1 VEYSQQQLAV
11 KNRRR
16 SVAKPLFEVRGL
28 RVAVADDRHS
38 IRGGVGPVTDDGEQ
52 LPPGWV
58 ELLSGVSFSVNEGE
72 VLGLVGE
79 SASGKSLMLMGAFGL
94 LSSGARVIG
103 GTSVYRGYEYQPFHP
118 WQGEDDRRSRK
129 EKKQRRIAGTSVA
142 GYNDDEWSRLVGT
155 EVGFMFQNPV
165 GAWTPDL
172 AIGEQSG
179 EALMEH
185 TDMSSEEITDR
196 VYDALGEV
204 YLPRSRRLFGAFRH
218 QLSRGMA
225 QRAMLAA
232 AITKTPSLLIAD
244 EPLNGLD
251 APVAA
256 GIMDLIQDMQKRRGM
271 AMIFITHD
279 LASVARIAD
288 RVAVVYGG
296 QIIEQA
302 SVDEIFHH
310 PKHPYTSG
318 LIGSIPGLSSGR
330 LHQIEG
336 EAPLLVDLPR
346 DTCPF
351 VERCGYATDVCR
363 TQNTDLTRIGEAD
376 VRCHYAADLDLP
388 GIGS

>member
-1 VEYSQQQLAV
+1 
-11 KNRRR
+11 
-16 SVAKPLFEVRGL
+16 VAKPLFEVQDL

-38 IRGGVGPVTDDGEQ
+38 VRNGVGPVTDDGEQ
-52 LPPGWV
+52 LSSGWV
-58 ELLSGVSFSVNEGE
+58 ELLSGVSFSVKKGE

-118 WQGEDDRRSRK
+118 WKGEDDKRSRK

-165 GAWTPDL
+165 DAWTPDL
-172 AIGEQSG
+172 VIGEQSG
-179 EALMEH
+179 EALTEH
-185 TDMSSEEITDR
+185 TDMSSEEITER

-204 YLPRSRRLFGAFRH
+204 HLPRSSRLFGAFRH

-232 AITKTPSLLIAD
+232 ALTKSPSLLIAD

-256 GIMDLIQDMQKRRGM
+256 GIVDLIQDMQERRGM

-296 QIIEQA
+296 QIVEQA
-302 SVDEIFHH
+302 SVDEIFHR

-318 LIGSIPGLSSGR
+318 LIGSIPGTASGR
-330 LHQIEG
+330 LHQIKG

-346 DTCPF
+346 DRCAF
-351 VERCGYATDVCR
+351 VDRCEYATNVCSVG
-363 TQNTDLTRIGEAD
+363 NPEVSLAD
-376 VRCHYAADLDLP
+376 SSHVRCYHAGELDLP
-388 GIGS
+388 GVKG

>member
-1 VEYSQQQLAV
+1 LVP
-11 KNRRR
+11 
-16 SVAKPLFEVRGL
+16 KPLFEVKGL

-38 IRGGVGPVTDDGEQ
+38 IQTDMGPVTADGEQ
-52 LPPGWV
+52 LSSGWV
-58 ELLSGVSFSVNEGE
+58 ELLSGVSFAVNEGE
-72 VLGLVGE
+72 VLALVGE

-103 GTSVYRGYEYQPFHP
+103 GTSTYRGHEYQPFHP
-118 WQGEDDRRSRK
+118 WFGEDDKRSRK
-129 EKKQRRIAGTSVA
+129 EQKQRRIAGTAVA
-142 GYNDDEWSRLVGT
+142 GYNDDEWARLIGT

-172 AIGEQSG
+172 VIGDQSG
-179 EALMEH
+179 EALGEH
-185 TDMSSEEITDR
+185 TDLSDEEITVR

-204 YLPRSRRLFGAFRH
+204 NLPRSSRLFGAFRH

-232 AITKTPSLLIAD
+232 AITKTPRLLIAD

-256 GIMDLIQDMQKRRGM
+256 GIMDLIQDMQKKRGM

-288 RVAVVYGG
+288 EVAVVYGG
-296 QIIEQA
+296 QIVEQS
-302 SVDEIFHH
+302 SVSEIFHH

-318 LIGSIPGLSSGR
+318 LIGSIPGASTGR
-330 LHQIEG
+330 LSQIEG
-336 EAPLLVDLPR
+336 EAPLLVDLDR
-346 DTCPF
+346 SACSF
-351 VERCGYATDVCR
+351 VERCRYATDICR
-363 TQNTDLTRIGEAD
+363 AGSPGVSSVGASQ
-376 VRCHYAADLDLP
+376 VRCYHAGELDLP
-388 GIGS
+388 GVKS

>member
-1 VEYSQQQLAV
+1 VF
-11 KNRRR
+11 R
-16 SVAKPLFEVRGL
+16 PLFEVRGL
-28 RVAVADDRHS
+28 RVAVADDRNAL
-38 IRGGVGPVTDDGEQ
+38 RNGVGPVTDDGEQ

-103 GTSVYRGYEYQPFHP
+103 GTSIYRGYEYQPFHP
-118 WQGEDDRRSRK
+118 WKGEDDRRSRK

-179 EALMEH
+179 EALTEH
-185 TDMSSEEITDR
+185 TDLSSEEITER

-204 YLPRSRRLFGAFRH
+204 HLPRSSRLFGAFRH

-232 AITKTPSLLIAD
+232 ALTKSPNLLIAD

-256 GIMDLIQDMQKRRGM
+256 GIVDLIQDMQKRRGM

-296 QIIEQA
+296 QIVEQA
-302 SVDEIFHH
+302 SATEIFHH
-310 PKHPYTSG
+310 PRHPYTSG
-318 LIGSIPGLSSGR
+318 LVGSIPGTAPGR

-346 DTCPF
+346 DRCPF
-351 VERCGYATDVCR
+351 VERCKHAIDICR
-363 TQNTDLTRIGEAD
+363 SGDPAPSVVGASE
-376 VRCHYAADLDLP
+376 VRCHLASDLDLP
-388 GIGS
+388 GVRD